1 MLTQHHTAS
10 HASAQRG
17 ARVRHHT
24 RCIGPLHG
32 PGAGSTFPCAPIDAR
47 RRLIV
52 SHTRRRAAPQGVCG
66 RRRAE
71 RRPRGGSQFEARIPG
86 STLTPFPC
94 TIPARPSCIAALPNA
109 TAGNRPPPHGGAE
122 PAPPHG
128 AASGAAQRGAMC
140 VVVALKSMPI
150 WFSSR
155 GAREVITSMPAPAH
169 QQGHIS
175 EHVGANECDTK

>member
-24 RCIGPLHG
+24 RCIGPMHG

-86 STLTPFPC
+86 STLTPLPLHHPC
-94 TIPARPSCIAALPNA
+94 PPVMHSSFAKRNSWQS
-109 TAGNRPPPHGGAE
+109 PPPTRRRRAST
-122 PAPPHG
+122 PTWRSQRRG
-128 AASGAAQRGAMC
+128 AAWRDVRRRRIEEHADLVLVQGCARSHHLDAGACTSAGAY
-140 VVVALKSMPI
+140 
-150 WFSSR
+150 F
-155 GAREVITSMPAPAH
+155 
-169 QQGHIS
+169 
-175 EHVGANECDTK
+175 